1 MKRFA
6 ILMNLIMVAALVFC
20 IVQINDL
27 ENQINNLRN
36 SINNVDRNLS
46 YQMSDIYNNVHSML
60 EEEVNQLTMSDW
72 EYGEIDIANETA
84 EIICTVV
91 PKEYNPDATSVKLI
105 SKHQEVL
112 MEYADGKYTAKMN
125 LPLFGISEI
134 EQVNLIDNGI
144 IRTQQLGWSISP
156 KDQAMLW
163 TFTRFSGE
171 GRGTY
176 GKESYTWKPNG
187 HIHINIEKKGT
198 FEIKKIDVVEM
209 MDGKEI
215 SRTAVDITPEGQKAY
230 AEKISKQGYA
240 VPESVV
246 SLEQAETSTCNG
258 FAEFFYPFSKEIVVP
273 NGSEYILYV
282 DITDEYDLTY
292 RCVADFVSMEENG
305 DRNEGRENELH
316 MLVNA
321 QAIMIFNKDGRLVYE
336 SEFMKEMDFHH

>member
-1 MKRFA
+1 MKRLTVL
-6 ILMNLIMVAALVFC
+6 INLLMVVALVFC
-20 IVQINDL
+20 IVQIKDL
-27 ENQINNLRN
+27 ERQINNLRN

-46 YQMSDIYNNVHSML
+46 YQMSSIYNNVQSML
-60 EEEVNQLTMSDW
+60 EEEANQLTMSDW
-72 EYGEIDIANETA
+72 EYGEIDIVNETA

-91 PKEYNPDATSVKLI
+91 PKEYNPDTTSVKLL
-105 SKHQEVL
+105 SEHQEVL
-112 MEYADGKYTAKMN
+112 MEYSDGKYTAKMN

-144 IRTQQLGWSISP
+144 IRTQQLGWAISP

-215 SRTAVDITPEGQKAY
+215 SRTAVDITSEGQKAY

-246 SLEQAETSTCNG
+246 SLEQADTSTCNG
-258 FAEFFYPFSKEIVVP
+258 FAEFYYPFSKEIVVP
-273 NGSEYILYV
+273 NGSEYIVYV
-282 DITDEYDLTY
+282 DITDGYDLTY
-292 RCVADFVSMEENG
+292 RCVADSFPWEKMVI
-305 DRNEGRENELH
+305 
-316 MLVNA
+316 V
-321 QAIMIFNKDGRLVYE
+321 MIAEKMNLIC
-336 SEFMKEMDFHH
+336 